1 MLYKALSFDKIF
13 DKKGDMQLNKI
24 WQDPTTL
31 RVDTYKSG
39 RFTFGL
45 SVDIK
50 ALTPLLDRINDAQKR
65 LNSIPTLPSVVD
77 ALREQVLASSVY
89 STNTIEG
96 GEYSELETAQLLKQ
110 DPKTLQSLN
119 EKRLLN
125 LKLAWQW
132 VKQTASTT
140 KANAYGNAPIS
151 PALAVHIHRLVCQG
165 LDETIAGQ
173 YRDNQQGQKT
183 LVGNEHSGGT
193 YRPPK
198 CLDDIS
204 YLMHC
209 LCEWANSD
217 ALMATNAVIRAC
229 LIHYYFELI
238 HPFWDGNGRTGRLL
252 EMLLLEQ
259 AGYYFSSSAIW
270 RYYEQNITQYFA
282 LFNHCR
288 KLVGKTLNPNQA
300 FAQFVLDGLFVTI
313 NELHDQTNHLLK
325 TLLLQSELIK
335 ARTNKQIND
344 RQFNLMAYLTDA
356 GVAVKQS
363 ELIALPAVKAIYQ
376 GKSDRTFYRDVKGL
390 LDLGF
395 LKDNGKL
402 SLNN

>member
-1 MLYKALSFDKIF
+1 
-13 DKKGDMQLNKI
+13 MQLTQI
-24 WQDPTTL
+24 WQDSTTL
-31 RVDTYKSG
+31 RADTYKSG
-39 RFTFGL
+39 RFRFRLG
-45 SVDIK
+45 VDINTL
-50 ALTPLLDRINDAQKR
+50 APLLDRIGDAQRR
-65 LNSIPTLPSVVD
+65 LNSIPSLPSVVD
-77 ALREQVLASSVY
+77 ALSERVLASSIY

-110 DPKTLQSLN
+110 DPKTLQTLN

-125 LKLAWQW
+125 LKTAWQW
-132 VKQTASTT
+132 VKQTASQAEVNT
-140 KANAYGNAPIS
+140 YGNAPITPDS
-151 PALAVHIHRLVCQG
+151 AITIHRLVCQG
-165 LDETIAGQ
+165 LDIAGQ

-198 CLDDIS
+198 CLDDINH
-204 YLMHC
+204 LMYC

-217 ALMATNAVIRAC
+217 ALMASNAVVRAC

-259 AGYYFSSSAIW
+259 AGYRFSSSAVW
-270 RYYEQNITQYFA
+270 RHYEQNITQYFA

-288 KLVGKTLNPNQA
+288 KLAEHKTPHPNLA

-313 NELHDQTNHLLK
+313 NELHDQTNQLLK
-325 TLLLQSELIK
+325 TLLLQSEVIK

-344 RQFNLMAYLTDA
+344 RQFNVMAYLTDTHTS
-356 GVAVKQS
+356 VKQS
-363 ELIALPAVKAIYQ
+363 ELIALPAIKAIYQ
-376 GKSDRTFYRDVKGL
+376 GKSDRTFYRDIKGL
-390 LDLGF
+390 LDLGL

-402 SLNN
+402 VLND